1 MKNYYQSH
9 GNNSPETEQSYYLN
23 YKDTKLGILT
33 VNKEREILLK
43 LEDNIEPLEVPF
55 ELLKAYN
62 QGQRVFHTQDV
73 MRWIKERVVP
83 SSRQNIDGILKQVG
97 IDKYDELSIFL
108 YAKGRFNFDGY
119 YLESI

>member
-1 MKNYYQSH
+1 
-9 GNNSPETEQSYYLN
+9 
-23 YKDTKLGILT
+23 
-33 VNKEREILLK
+33 
-43 LEDNIEPLEVPF
+43 
-55 ELLKAYN
+55 
-62 QGQRVFHTQDV
+62 

>member
-9 GNNSPETEQSYYLN
+9 RNNSPETEQSYYLN

-43 LEDNIEPLEVPF
+43 LEDNIELLEVPF

-62 QGQRVFHTQDV
+62 QGQRVFHT
-73 MRWIKERVVP
+73 M
-83 SSRQNIDGILKQVG
+83 
-97 IDKYDELSIFL
+97 
-108 YAKGRFNFDGY
+108 
-119 YLESI
+119 